1 LIMGNI
7 RLSGMDMQVRVG
19 KEIKAGDRTIW
30 PVMKISILKT
40 CEDRIMAIQVTP
52 LAMLII
58 EPAGQYAVSFDGE
71 PMSIEA
77 ILELAS
83 PLRDVLQE
91 ARGSSQY

>member
-19 KEIKAGDRTIW
+19 KEMKAGDRTIW

-40 CEDRIMAIQVTP
+40 CEDKIMAIQVTP

-77 ILELAS
+77 ILKLAS
-83 PLRDVLQE
+83 PLRDVLQD